1 MSTRVGVLGR
11 RAYALLAVCSAVLH
25 GISLGHVTNLAAMAL
40 MVAMLVGCLYCA
52 RDLWVHGTVRGW
64 VLVALMNFAMIAIH
78 LPASS
83 AHHHGA
89 GLAAATPMPEST
101 VMTLASA
108 LAAVEVTVAAAVLY
122 YRTRALRPT
131 EFGEGRREE
140 GSLFSESK
148 GSRAHTLAA
157 WPDRTIPIGCLPT
170 TPGSSVSNRR
180 RSPAIR

>member
-1 MSTRVGVLGR
+1 VSTRLGVLGR

-40 MVAMLVGCLYCA
+40 MVAMLAGCLYCA
-52 RDLWVHGTVRGW
+52 RDLWLHGTQRGW

-89 GLAAATPMPEST
+89 GLAAAAPMPEST
-101 VMTLASA
+101 VMTLATA

-122 YRTRALRPT
+122 YRTRALRPLVSSPSADVRT
-131 EFGEGRREE
+131 P
-140 GSLFSESK
+140 
-148 GSRAHTLAA
+148 TLAA
-157 WPDRTIPIGCLPT
+157 CPDRTIPIGCLPT
-170 TPGSSVSNRR
+170 TRGFSISNRR